1 MDRHKVLEALL
12 MLSDGHY
19 SRELSDMAVAI
30 MVPSVLYCEN
40 GNEWHGSFM
49 EYLER
54 MNVDYYTA
62 LEHVK
67 EVGELDER
75 ITCGDAY
82 HAVASM
88 LADYGIAIHGDMRM
102 AYKLA
107 YGYLTDPDK

>member
-40 GNEWHGSFM
+40 GNEWHGSFK

-54 MNVDYYTA
+54 MSVDYYTA
-62 LEHVK
+62 LDHVK
-67 EVGELDER
+67 EVGELDEH
-75 ITCGDAY
+75 TTHGDAY
-82 HAVASM
+82 HAIASM
-88 LADYGIAIHGDMRM
+88 LADYGLAIHGDMRM

>member
-19 SRELSDMAVAI
+19 SKELSDMAGAI

-40 GNEWHGSFM
+40 GNEWHGSFK

-62 LEHVK
+62 LDHVK
-67 EVGELDER
+67 EVGELDEH
-75 ITCGDAY
+75 TTHGDAY
-82 HAVASM
+82 HAIASM
-88 LADYGIAIHGDMRM
+88 LADYGLAIHGDMRM

>member
-19 SRELSDMAVAI
+19 SMELSDMAVATMI
-30 MVPSVLYCEN
+30 PSVLYCEN

-49 EYLER
+49 EYLEK

-62 LEHVK
+62 LDHVK

-75 ITCGDAY
+75 IAGGDAY
-82 HAVASM
+82 HAVAAM
-88 LADYGIAIHGDMRM
+88 LADEGIAIHGDMRM
-102 AYKLA
+102 AYNLA